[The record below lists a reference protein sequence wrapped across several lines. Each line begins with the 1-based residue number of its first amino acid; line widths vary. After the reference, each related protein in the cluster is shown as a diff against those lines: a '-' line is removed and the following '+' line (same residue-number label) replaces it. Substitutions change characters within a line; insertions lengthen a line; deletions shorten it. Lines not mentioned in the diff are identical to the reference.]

1 MSNQKRGGLSR
12 LGKNARQ
19 IFQSADSGNRAISL
33 ATPIKNGGNGYH
45 PAVWC
50 ADMIYLQTKLVCR
63 FWCPGIKD

>member
-19 IFQSADSGNRAISL
+19 IFQPADSSNQTTSK
-33 ATPIKNGGNGYH
+33 ATPINNGGNSYH

-63 FWCPGIKD
+63 FWCPSITD